1 MVYKHTQWFDAPK
14 LHYYGLQALPDDSTH
29 LNYSI
34 MVYKHTRWFD
44 APKLHYYGLQSH
56 PVIRRT

>member
-1 MVYKHTQWFDAPK
+1 M
-14 LHYYGLQALPDDSTH
+14 H
-29 LNYSI
+29 LNYTI

-44 APKLHYYGLQSH
+44 APKLQYYGLQAH